1 MKTKITYTL
10 ALCTLFLLTACGN
23 DWLDME
29 PNTSVESGKAITD
42 LQDIEFAANGLYS
55 TMQSSSYYGAQMTYY
70 GDLTGDDMRSFKST
84 SSGSSFYHFKYN
96 KENATNSFWSV
107 YYSLAKN
114 AAIALK
120 SMEKLSVT
128 PGKVFITAGGIRT
141 TEDAFYNSIRGQI
154 LTIRG
159 LALFDMTRLYGYPYT
174 KDQGASWGVP
184 IVTNTVDKDYKPL
197 RNTVKECY
205 TAILA
210 DFEAAESLINENTQN
225 GRFNKW
231 SLFTLLSRVHLY
243 MGNSEKALHYAEE
256 GIKGAEANGYGLLE
270 NDEYAAAWSKPFN
283 KEFLF
288 EVINLTTD
296 SPGKSSIGYLH
307 RKYIMIA
314 TNKFFKNNLAK
325 TDDVRKQLVNTENG
339 SRPYCMKFPEQ
350 DGKSY
355 EDCNVVVLRMSELY
369 LNAAE
374 AAVKLNLADKAT
386 TYFTPIYKR
395 TNQPWTNAV
404 VTLDDVLEQRRIEFW
419 GEGHRFFDLIRNEK
433 TVERVDYLESVAL
446 DARTFDWDF
455 YRIVLPVPRTETNV
469 NHDIQQNPGYGD

>member
-210 DFEAAESLINENTQN
+210 DLEAAESLINENTQN
-225 GRFNKW
+225 GRFNK
-231 SLFTLLSRVHLY
+231 
-243 MGNSEKALHYAEE
+243 
-256 GIKGAEANGYGLLE
+256 
-270 NDEYAAAWSKPFN
+270 
-283 KEFLF
+283 
-288 EVINLTTD
+288 
-296 SPGKSSIGYLH
+296 
-307 RKYIMIA
+307 
-314 TNKFFKNNLAK
+314 
-325 TDDVRKQLVNTENG
+325 
-339 SRPYCMKFPEQ
+339 
-350 DGKSY
+350 
-355 EDCNVVVLRMSELY
+355 
-369 LNAAE
+369 
-374 AAVKLNLADKAT
+374 
-386 TYFTPIYKR
+386 
-395 TNQPWTNAV
+395 
-404 VTLDDVLEQRRIEFW
+404 
-419 GEGHRFFDLIRNEK
+419 
-433 TVERVDYLESVAL
+433 
-446 DARTFDWDF
+446 
-455 YRIVLPVPRTETNV
+455 
-469 NHDIQQNPGYGD
+469 